1 MFALSDICKVTVWQ
15 KIVGCCVLY
24 FGQNIERQKILLTF
38 EDKPMICLNDAN
50 HMISN
55 CAGCVDCVDC
65 KISTIDILYRVG
77 FVNFSIMQC
86 ETKVSNCRFAR
97 RCAWRDQATCFKNNS
112 YRQINKCLLC
122 LLSYPGIKCEQK
134 KLFCEMSRPFI

>member
-38 EDKPMICLNDAN
+38 EDKPMICLNDAK
-50 HMISN
+50 HMISI
-55 CAGCVDCVDC
+55 CAGCVDC

-77 FVNFSIMQC
+77 FVNFLMMRNESIKLPVCAAMRV
-86 ETKVSNCRFAR
+86 ERPSNLF
-97 RCAWRDQATCFKNNS
+97 
-112 YRQINKCLLC
+112 
-122 LLSYPGIKCEQK
+122 QK
-134 KLFCEMSRPFI
+134 QQL

>member
-77 FVNFSIMQC
+77 FVNFLMMRNESIKLPVCAAMRV
-86 ETKVSNCRFAR
+86 ERPSNLF
-97 RCAWRDQATCFKNNS
+97 
-112 YRQINKCLLC
+112 
-122 LLSYPGIKCEQK
+122 QK
-134 KLFCEMSRPFI
+134 QQL

>member
-38 EDKPMICLNDAN
+38 EDKPMIFLNDAK
-50 HMISN
+50 HMISI
-55 CAGCVDCVDC
+55 CAGCVDC

-77 FVNFSIMQC
+77 FVNFSKMRNESIKLPVCAAMRV
-86 ETKVSNCRFAR
+86 ERPSNLF
-97 RCAWRDQATCFKNNS
+97 
-112 YRQINKCLLC
+112 
-122 LLSYPGIKCEQK
+122 QK
-134 KLFCEMSRPFI
+134 QQL